1 MCPSIF
7 LNYSEVKNID
17 VNARHKYGK
26 TAFMLACYKG
36 QIDVVKLL
44 LDHSEDKNI
53 DLNATTYSLGRT
65 AFMIACGEGHKAV
78 VKLLL
83 DYSKDKNIDLNA
95 KTNYGGT
102 VFHLAFKHKGVRQL
116 LLDHHSVHTP
126 LVQ

>member
-1 MCPSIF
+1 
-7 LNYSEVKNID
+7 
-17 VNARHKYGK
+17 
-26 TAFMLACYKG
+26 MLACYKG

-95 KTNYGGT
+95 KTNYGET
-102 VFHLAFKHKGVRQL
+102 VLYLAFKHKGVGQL
-116 LLDHHSVHTP
+116 LLDHHCVHTP

>member
-1 MCPSIF
+1 
-7 LNYSEVKNID
+7 
-17 VNARHKYGK
+17 
-26 TAFMLACYKG
+26 
-36 QIDVVKLL
+36 
-44 LDHSEDKNI
+44 
-53 DLNATTYSLGRT
+53 
-65 AFMIACGEGHKAV
+65 MIACGEGHKAV

-102 VFHLAFKHKGVRQL
+102 VFHLAFKHEGVRQL

>member
-1 MCPSIF
+1 MQDIC
-7 LNYSEVKNID
+7 
-17 VNARHKYGK
+17 KYGK
-26 TAFMLACYKG
+26 SALLQG

-102 VFHLAFKHKGVRQL
+102 VFQTQRCSTITFGPSFCTYTFGAVNCPLA
-116 LLDHHSVHTP
+116 P
-126 LVQ
+126 IM